1 MNGVHTV
8 RSFVIV
14 NSHEME
20 PHVSEASIVG
30 PQDGEVVLPG
40 PVQVRMIE
48 DGSGTAHR
56 LAVAVLTVPPGTDGP
71 PPHWHQKHD
80 ETFYVIAGVARF
92 NVGETQHDAPAGTFV
107 SVPIGAEHT
116 FANPG
121 NEPAIILNTF
131 TPDLYVGYFRDL
143 GKLAASGEMTPEAIL
158 RVMARYWTYPAGTP
172 APAEPEARP
181 TKGTT

>member
-1 MNGVHTV
+1 M
-8 RSFVIV
+8 
-14 NSHEME
+14 
-20 PHVSEASIVG
+20 PEASIVG
-30 PQDGEVVLPG
+30 PNDGEVVLRG

-56 LAVAVLTVPPGTDGP
+56 LAVAVLTVPPRTDGP

-80 ETFYVIAGVARF
+80 ETFYVIAGTARF
-92 NVGETQHDAPAGTFV
+92 TVAGDQLQAPAGTFV

-121 NEPAIILNTF
+121 EEPAVILNTF

-143 GKLAASGEMTPEAIL
+143 GQLAASGEMTPEAIL
-158 RVMARYWTYPAGTP
+158 ATMARYATYPAGTP
-172 APAEPEARP
+172 SPDN
-181 TKGTT
+181 TD